1 MLRDPKPRV
10 HFANALV
17 PKSYADERLS
27 QRFAINLGLAF
38 DKSILPLLRINL
50 LALRGMTQRHVGVV
64 HFESVVGR
72 KRKAA
77 GSNL

>member
-10 HFANALV
+10 HFASALV
-17 PKSYADERLS
+17 LRNYADERLS
-27 QRFAINLGLAF
+27 QRLAINLGLAF
-38 DKSILPLLRINL
+38 NKSILAALRMNL

-64 HFESVVGR
+64 HFENVVGR